1 MKRIKR
7 FISVLLIVSMVW
19 NTNAIYVFADGM
31 QNVTLNASGENKNQ
45 SDELKNNS
53 LDATKNKDDSK
64 NNSSDNIDET
74 STTVNESTTESTNES
89 ETTAES
95 TTETSV
101 DESETTKSTEETTTT
116 IVVTETINIDIDK
129 LEEENTLEL
138 ATISDAKENKFLY
151 GNEDEASMS
160 ELRPLRR
167 FVDDVD
173 QYLVDMED
181 DYVAPKSSYERGL
194 RGTDPSTTIPSS
206 WDSREHY
213 FSTPDFSYVPPIR
226 LQSPYG
232 ICWAFSSIGMIET
245 SIRKKGY
252 VSTEDQSNLSELALA
267 YFVYDLENVTNKSDY
282 DNLGGI
288 AGHDYHFLNKPA
300 ISNPSQ
306 RIWSQCGGNM
316 INSTKMLSAYL
327 GAVIE
332 DVTTEYSNDGTRN
345 QAMLDAEDHGLP
357 DEYAFKKN
365 AFVANNIQYINRT
378 DTNAIKQAIMDN
390 GSVGFAYYSEPSVT
404 QKIGGF
410 DYWADSPALHWED
423 GKSYFHSQNR
433 VESDGRP
440 MTNHAVMIVGW
451 DDNIPKEKF
460 YYGGALPEEIP
471 DYDLGCYV
479 YRKPPSNEEYNAAT
493 YKSSSNGAW
502 LVRNSWGLDKPYLS
516 EGYFY
521 IPYDEP
527 SLSETFYSIDAI
539 KADTYKYNYHYDTTG
554 AVFSYAPY
562 SENTQFANI
571 FKVSGEDDTQVL
583 KAVNVGV
590 DTADAEYDI
599 KIYTKSTSMSYPMDG
614 DLATTKR
621 ASNKV
626 AGFYTFELDQTV
638 TLTKGSYF
646 SIVIE
651 PVSTNVEIF
660 TDFTDYSGGYYYTYN
675 EVELGQSYYKHK
687 SQPNSYWRDINS
699 SSYAFI
705 ATTTIGGKLYGNSWR
720 IKGLASPDTGVPA
733 PAEGYYV
740 LSKDWFDGSTP
751 GIQKNEVESITILKF
766 NEAVPTG
773 ADVTEWDLP
782 SSSNGLKG
790 YTKGK
795 DIYIFAPADVP
806 IKLPADSS
814 FLFSGNMIKVN
825 YTDNEHLTVRE
836 KSIEVPSPADGT
848 TYPAY
853 EALENINGLNKLN
866 TEDVTD
872 MQGMFLGCRKLE
884 AIDLSTFNT
893 SNVLDMSLMFAN
905 CFNNIDCLDLSSFNT
920 SEVTSFNQMFN
931 GIGAKEVKVSSF
943 DTSNAISMA
952 GMFLSFQDPIYPGIE
967 KLDISNFNTSNVR
980 TMLHMI
986 SAYNLA
992 SVSVAS
998 FDTRNVTSFEG
1009 MFYEMPKLTELDIS
1023 SFDTTSATDMR
1034 WMFNTCT
1041 NLKTIKAG
1049 TSFVAKGIT
1058 ENMFDGCTSLVGGK
1072 GTSYKDENPKD
1083 GTYARID
1090 KGPTSSAPGY
1100 FTGDDMDTDIVTVT
1114 FDLDGKGTNFT
1125 RSVTRGTAITEPTAP
1140 TYTGYNFVHWYEE
1153 GTSDTVAYNFSQ
1165 VLPTDAPATKRLIAK
1180 WTAKTYTINYNA
1192 GDGATVSPASFTKT
1206 YGTAITTDLA
1216 VPSKAGHTFDGWYT
1230 TSGLN
1235 TVYDKSK
1242 DDIYDENKTT
1252 PYYIYAKWTAK
1263 TYTINYNAN
1272 DGTITG
1278 DTSFTK
1284 TYGTA
1289 YSGAL
1294 ATPKKTGYDF
1304 GGWYKDNG
1312 TFTNEYNKNS
1322 DDIYVEGQTD
1332 LYYIYAKWN
1341 PKTYTINYY
1350 AGDGATV
1357 SPTSFTKTY
1366 GTAITTD
1373 LAVPSKA
1380 GYTFDNWY
1388 KESTFDNL
1396 YDKSTDDIY
1405 DENKTTAYTIYA
1417 KFTPNQYTVD
1427 YNLVGVGATKP
1438 SPIPKT
1444 YGTPL
1449 AEGALQAPT
1458 NIPSGYE
1465 FLGWFRSY
1473 DSTTGNY
1480 GTEWIGADDLTTGT
1494 TTQVIYAKWKR
1505 AIVYNVLKN
1514 GVDIGATS
1522 VPSKEI
1528 TGPTTYKLPNTTATG
1543 YIFGGWY
1550 REAAC
1555 TNLVGAY
1562 DTEITVSDPT
1572 TFYAKWTAVSY
1583 KIYYKNVDGSSIT
1596 YGEYVTKTYGSTTTL
1611 NTAPTKTGYVFNGWF
1626 TDDVSFNNSY
1636 DGTTDI
1642 ASTQDDDKNI
1652 YAKWTANEY
1661 QVNYNLSGIS
1671 ATEPSTPITKK
1682 YGTALTSGT
1691 LKDPTNIPT
1700 GYTFAGWYK
1709 ESTFTNEWTGADD
1722 LTTGTTAQTIYARW
1736 KARITYNANGHGTA
1750 PAAVDVLLNATTPL
1764 PSIANVTGYTFDTT
1778 NSWYDGSDTSTAT
1791 LIGAANSNY
1800 TVTTPKELFAKWN
1813 EEEYDI
1819 TYDKKDG
1826 NWTGTAPASKRKYSE
1841 EVTLP
1846 VAADIAKN
1854 DGTNDYVFKGWY
1866 TEDGSASTWDET
1878 KKVTKINSNTVAP
1891 AGGHKFYAR
1900 WNPAWKITFN
1910 MLSHGT
1916 KPADVVAEQGTK
1928 VPTADVPTNPIDTGY
1943 IFSGWYKNY
1952 DSTVA
1957 EFDNRYTN
1965 PFNFSTDT
1973 VTANMT
1979 LFAKWK
1985 PISYTIRYNA
1995 NGGIV
2000 SKNSDTKVY
2009 NTNLT
2014 LVVPTRE
2021 GYDFDAWYQNYDS
2034 TTDTFTDLYD
2044 GTTNISTTNADTKDV
2059 YAKWVAH
2066 QYTVD
2071 YDLGGVTGAVPPT
2084 STITKTYGKPLAVGV
2099 LQNPS
2104 VIPSGYEF
2112 LGWFK
2117 ESTYVNQ
2124 WTGEDDL
2131 TTGTTTQTIYAKWKR
2146 AIVFS
2151 VLYNGNDIGATVPTS
2166 IEITAASTINL
2177 PSTTATGYTFGGW
2190 YNSATDFSDANR
2202 VGGASD
2208 PVNVSVPTTFYAKWT
2223 PIQYDITYNALG
2235 GNLPGATTNPFTKT
2249 YGVPATLVN
2258 PTYDGYDFAG
2268 WYSGYNSGTKVYSN
2282 PFDGSTDISTD
2293 GTGKE
2298 IYAKWTPHKYNINY
2312 ELSGH
2317 ATAMSA
2323 TEKTYGVPYT
2333 PVAPSGVATGYVFD
2347 GWFKESTFT
2356 TPYNGDDLTTGTD
2369 PQTIY
2374 ARWKATV
2381 TYYVNGHGTVSPTS
2395 VDVILGNT
2403 TQLPSLTNVEGYTF
2417 DITNSWYNGSDIS
2430 TATLIGAANSNYTV
2444 NAPKNLYARWNEN
2457 EWTIDYVKGTGAD
2470 WATSYNPVDA
2480 GVTKRKYS
2488 EERILPVAL
2497 NITKAGHTFLGWYKQ
2512 GDTSET
2518 IITKIP
2524 MNTDSAVT
2532 VVAKWSENIYNI
2544 TLNENGGTYVSTYSK
2559 PLTRKYSDPATL
2571 PTNADIKKTGHRLVG
2586 WYEKSDY
2593 SGTAVT
2599 AVAANTA
2606 EHKTYYARWTPET
2619 YEVRL
2624 HENGGTINEGNV
2636 TSYTYGTGATLPTNV
2651 TKSNSVFKG
2660 WWTLDGT
2667 TTGNWGS
2674 EVKTIGTAET
2684 EEKDY
2689 YAKWA
2694 ESYVITFHLSSGTTH
2709 PAALIDIANLPSS
2722 QNIESGGVVTKPV
2735 DPSATNFEFKGWFT
2749 DDTFGTEYN
2758 FATLVTGTKTIYA
2771 KWANATTWDVT
2782 FDLLSGAVHPAA
2794 LTDITNAPEAQHIV
2808 NGNVATKPVDPSAVG
2823 YKFIGW
2829 FTDNTFT
2836 STYNYSTVITGVKTI
2851 YGKWELQKYSI
2862 TYILNSATWVDESTI
2877 VKEREYGTPVTLPV
2891 AADMTRYG
2899 YVFNG
2904 WYENERFEGSQ
2915 VLNIA
2920 GNVAEDK
2927 TFYARWSPDV
2937 NTRIITFNDNYSGAT
2952 GEQAFILGEDTSIRT
2967 NVFTRAGYTFLRW
2980 KDISGNV
2987 YSSTNQLTGDIVLY
3001 AEWQK
3006 NPTPSP
3012 SNNNNN
3018 RPSDSNKDERGST
3031 RGVGPISQT
3040 TTQQQQQQNLL
3051 EQQQNAAPQAVVST
3065 VKSDQ
3070 VFVSG
3075 NTANWS
3081 YDPINN
3087 TWKLSAFDLG
3097 GVPRNASNG
3106 FFVLNKITTVVVN
3119 NVVVPKIVNDTYY
3132 FDNKGNM
3139 VTGWVKS
3146 GDNKW
3151 YFFETA
3157 KTLDEG
3163 KLIIGWKNIGGGW
3176 YFFDSNDGSMMVNR
3190 TTPDGYKLGSDG
3202 RWIS

>member
-1 MKRIKR
+1 
-7 FISVLLIVSMVW
+7 MVW

-31 QNVTLNASGENKNQ
+31 QNVTSNASGENKNQ

-53 LDATKNKDDSK
+53 FDATKNKDDSK
-64 NNSSDNIDET
+64 NNFSDNIDEM

-89 ETTAES
+89 ETTIEF

-116 IVVTETINIDIDK
+116 TVVTETTKKKEIVEEEKIATDSEVINIDIDK
-129 LEEENTLEL
+129 LEEESNLEL
-138 ATISDAKENKFLY
+138 ATISDAKGNEFFY
-151 GNEDEASMS
+151 GTEDEASMS
-160 ELRPLRR
+160 ELPPLRR

-194 RGTDPSTTIPSS
+194 FGTDPSTTIPSS
-206 WDSREHY
+206 WDSRDHY
-213 FSTPDFSYVPPIR
+213 YSTPDFSYVPPIR

-252 VSTEDQSNLSELALA
+252 VSTEDQSNLSELAFA

-316 INSTKMLSAYL
+316 TNSTKMLSAYL

-332 DVTTEYSNDGTRN
+332 DATTVYSNDGTRN
-345 QAMLDAEDHGLP
+345 QAMLDAESLGLP

-404 QKIGGF
+404 QKIDGF

-479 YRKPPSNEEYNAAT
+479 YRKPPSNEEYNEAT

-502 LVRNSWGLDKPYLS
+502 LVRNSWGLDKPYLA

-599 KIYTKSTSMSYPMDG
+599 KIYTKSTSMSHPMDG

-638 TLTKGSYF
+638 TLTKDSYF

-675 EVELGQSYYKHK
+675 EVELGQSYYKHR

-720 IKGLASPDTGVPA
+720 IKGLASPDAGVPA

-740 LSKDWFDGSTP
+740 LGKDWFDSSVIGLT
-751 GIQKNEVESITILKF
+751 KNEVENITFLNY
-766 NEAVPTG
+766 NETVPTG
-773 ADVTEWDLP
+773 ADVTAWDLP
-782 SSSNGLKG
+782 TTSNGLKG

-795 DIYIFAPADVP
+795 DIYIYAPANVP

-814 FLFSGNMIKVN
+814 YLFSGEFNKIDYLDNAHM
-825 YTDNEHLTVRE
+825 TDRDVMLEG
-836 KSIEVPSPADGT
+836 PSPAHGST
-848 TYPAY
+848 SLGF
-853 EALENINGLNKLN
+853 EKLKSINGLNKLN

-872 MQGMFLGCRKLE
+872 MQGMFYKC
-884 AIDLSTFNT
+884 ATLSTADFSSFNT
-893 SNVLDMSLMFAN
+893 SNVTDMSLMFADS
-905 CFNNIDCLDLSSFNT
+905 FSDIEYLDLSSFNT
-920 SEVTSFNQMFN
+920 SKVRSFNQMFGTS
-931 GIGAKEVKVSSF
+931 GIKEINVSSF
-943 DTSNAISMA
+943 NTSNAINMG
-952 GMFLSFQDPIYPGIE
+952 GMFSSFRHPILVGLQ
-967 KLDISNFNTSNVR
+967 KLDISNFDTSNVEI
-980 TMLHMI
+980 MMHMI

-992 SVSVAS
+992 SISVAS
-998 FDTRNVTSFEG
+998 FDTRKVKTFEG
-1009 MFYEMPKLTELDIS
+1009 LFYDMPKLTSIDIS
-1023 SFDTTSATDMR
+1023 NFDTTSANDMR
-1034 WMFNTCT
+1034 WMFAESS
-1041 NLKTIKAG
+1041 NLKTVKASA
-1049 TSFVAKGIT
+1049 SFIAKGVT
-1058 ENMFDGCTSLVGGK
+1058 TNMFDRCTSLVGGK
-1072 GTSYKDENPKD
+1072 GTPYSSEHVD
-1083 GTYARID
+1083 GEYARID

-1153 GTSDTVAYNFSQ
+1153 GTSDAVAYNFSQ

-1180 WTAKTYTINYNA
+1180 WT
-1192 GDGATVSPASFTKT
+1192 P
-1206 YGTAITTDLA
+1206 
-1216 VPSKAGHTFDGWYT
+1216 
-1230 TSGLN
+1230 
-1235 TVYDKSK
+1235 
-1242 DDIYDENKTT
+1242 
-1252 PYYIYAKWTAK
+1252 
-1263 TYTINYNAN
+1263 
-1272 DGTITG
+1272 
-1278 DTSFTK
+1278 
-1284 TYGTA
+1284 
-1289 YSGAL
+1289 
-1294 ATPKKTGYDF
+1294 
-1304 GGWYKDNG
+1304 
-1312 TFTNEYNKNS
+1312 
-1322 DDIYVEGQTD
+1322 
-1332 LYYIYAKWN
+1332 
-1341 PKTYTINYY
+1341 
-1350 AGDGATV
+1350 
-1357 SPTSFTKTY
+1357 
-1366 GTAITTD
+1366 
-1373 LAVPSKA
+1373 
-1380 GYTFDNWY
+1380 
-1388 KESTFDNL
+1388 
-1396 YDKSTDDIY
+1396 
-1405 DENKTTAYTIYA
+1405 
-1417 KFTPNQYTVD
+1417 
-1427 YNLVGVGATKP
+1427 
-1438 SPIPKT
+1438 
-1444 YGTPL
+1444 
-1449 AEGALQAPT
+1449 
-1458 NIPSGYE
+1458 
-1465 FLGWFRSY
+1465 
-1473 DSTTGNY
+1473 
-1480 GTEWIGADDLTTGT
+1480 
-1494 TTQVIYAKWKR
+1494 
-1505 AIVYNVLKN
+1505 
-1514 GVDIGATS
+1514 
-1522 VPSKEI
+1522 
-1528 TGPTTYKLPNTTATG
+1528 
-1543 YIFGGWY
+1543 
-1550 REAAC
+1550 
-1555 TNLVGAY
+1555 
-1562 DTEITVSDPT
+1562 
-1572 TFYAKWTAVSY
+1572 VSY

-1596 YGEYVTKTYGSTTTL
+1596 DGEYVTKIYGSITTL
-1611 NTAPTKTGYVFNGWF
+1611 NIAPTKTGYVFNGWF

-1671 ATEPSTPITKK
+1671 ATEPSMPITKK
-1682 YGTALTSGT
+1682 YGTALTAGT

-1736 KARITYNANGHGTA
+1736 KAKITYNANGHGTA
-1750 PAAVDVLLNATTPL
+1750 PAAVDVLLNATTLL

-1791 LIGAANSNY
+1791 LIGAANFNY
-1800 TVTTPKELFAKWN
+1800 TVTAPKELFAKWN

-1826 NWTGTAPASKRKYSE
+1826 NWTGTAPAGKRKYSE

-1866 TEDGSASTWDET
+1866 TEDGSASTWDDT

-1928 VPTADVPTNPIDTGY
+1928 VPTGDVPTNPTDTGY

-1973 VTANMT
+1973 MTANMT

-2009 NTNLT
+2009 DTNLT
-2014 LVVPTRE
+2014 LVAPTRE

-2071 YDLGGVTGAVPPT
+2071 YDLGGVTGAVAPT
-2084 STITKTYGKPLAVGV
+2084 STITKTYGKPLAAGV

-2190 YNSATDFSDANR
+2190 YNSATDFLDTNR

-2208 PVNVSVPTTFYAKWT
+2208 PANVSVPTTFYAKWT
-2223 PIQYDITYNALG
+2223 PIQYYITYNALG

-2258 PTYDGYDFAG
+2258 PTYDGYDFVG
-2268 WYSGYNSGTKVYSN
+2268 WYSGYNSGTKVYTN

-2298 IYAKWTPHKYNINY
+2298 IYAKWNPHKYNINY

-2323 TEKTYGVPYT
+2323 TEKTYGVSYT
-2333 PVAPSGVATGYVFD
+2333 PAVPSGVATGYVFD

-2417 DITNSWYNGSDIS
+2417 DTTNSWYDGSDIS
-2430 TATLIGAANSNYTV
+2430 TATLVGAANSNYTV

-2497 NITKAGHTFLGWYKQ
+2497 NITKAGHTFFGWYKQ

-2593 SGTAVT
+2593 SGTTVM

-2606 EHKTYYARWTPET
+2606 EHKTYYAKWTPET

-2651 TKSNSVFKG
+2651 TKLNSVFKG

-2694 ESYVITFHLSSGTTH
+2694 ESYVITFNLLSGTTH
-2709 PAALIDIANLPSS
+2709 PAALTDIANVPSS
-2722 QNIESGGVVTKPV
+2722 QNIESGGVVTKPA

-2758 FATLVTGTKTIYA
+2758 FATPVTGTKTIYA

-2808 NGNVATKPVDPSAVG
+2808 NGNVATKPADPSAVG

-2829 FTDNTFT
+2829 FTDNTFA

-2877 VKEREYGTPVTLPV
+2877 VKEREYGIPVTLPV

-3006 NPTPSP
+3006 NPTPSS

-3031 RGVGPISQT
+3031 RGVGPIPQT
-3040 TTQQQQQQNLL
+3040 TTQQQQQLQQQNLL
-3051 EQQQNAAPQAVVST
+3051 QQQQNAAPQAVVST